1 MSETHNPYDP
11 FDDRNPKDLSK
22 IKPKQPPPVTEIIH
36 HPEEVF
42 VTRNF
47 GNDPEMVLVELWTQ
61 QYKIKKSLLEI
72 DDTLN
77 HILRTRI
84 TKLIDK
90 IISALLVEV
99 DVKEH
104 QKYRKYLTTGE
115 LEGELETESQPL
127 EIPAM
132 LN

>member
-11 FDDRNPKDLSK
+11 FDDRNPKDFSK

-84 TKLIDK
+84 TKLVDK

-115 LEGELETESQPL
+115 LETVPESQSL